1 MFRLIVLAAAMNLGL
16 TAQADPFAGADPARG
31 KTLADKACVTC
42 HSSNFA
48 GDATRIY
55 TRPDHKVKSAAQ
67 LLKQVGVCS
76 QAAKT
81 DWSKQDIADV
91 AAYLNQTFY
100 RFQ

>member
-1 MFRLIVLAAAMNLGL
+1 MSRLIVLAAAMSLGL

-31 KTLADKACVTC
+31 KTLADKSCVTC
-42 HSSNFA
+42 HSSNFG

-55 TRPDHKVKSAAQ
+55 TRADHKVKSPAQ